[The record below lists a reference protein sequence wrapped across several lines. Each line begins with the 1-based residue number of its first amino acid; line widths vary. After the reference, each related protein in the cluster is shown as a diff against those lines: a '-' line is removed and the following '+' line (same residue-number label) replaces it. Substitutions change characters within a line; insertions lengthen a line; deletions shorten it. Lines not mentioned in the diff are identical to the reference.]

1 MRFPLRHD
9 LEQRGRDDL
18 PSVAEIQ
25 PLLPETLETLIQ
37 DTKPLL
43 TVMLRAQGGL

>member
-25 PLLPETLETLIQ
+25 
-37 DTKPLL
+37 DTKPLV